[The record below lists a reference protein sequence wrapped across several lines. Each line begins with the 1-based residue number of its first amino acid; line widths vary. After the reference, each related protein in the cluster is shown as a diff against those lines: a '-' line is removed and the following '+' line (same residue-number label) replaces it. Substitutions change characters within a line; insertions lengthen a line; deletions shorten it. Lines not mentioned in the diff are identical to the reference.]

1 MFCRHGSW
9 NQRNGQP
16 LQLRETHLTSL
27 GLRIRS
33 DEGGKPFQ
41 EHPRRLESESL
52 SLYGV
57 TVQTVIT
64 TTSDE
69 SKKASFD
76 SIMCEKELQ
85 GLKTTST
92 EMVEKTWS
100 EDEINNQNGMKL

>member
-1 MFCRHGSW
+1 MTKAENLSK
-9 NQRNGQP
+9 N
-16 LQLRETHLTSL
+16 
-27 GLRIRS
+27 I
-33 DEGGKPFQ
+33 Q
-41 EHPRRLESESL
+41 EDLKVKACL
-52 SLYGV
+52 FNGV